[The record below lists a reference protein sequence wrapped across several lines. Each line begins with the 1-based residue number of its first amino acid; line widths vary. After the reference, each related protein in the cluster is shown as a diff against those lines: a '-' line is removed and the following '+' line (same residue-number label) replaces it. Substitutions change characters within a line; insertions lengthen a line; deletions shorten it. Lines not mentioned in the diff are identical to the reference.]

1 MRIPRKAE
9 FESAMDEG
17 YRCYDDLLGEWWEG
31 QASNRSHRNAYKTIA
46 NFVAWQIHHRRLK
59 ARWFLDYAC
68 GTGAFLREI
77 FRRLPRTKLVGLDGS
92 NRMLNHAIKRASRA
106 GISAGYYSISNLFHE
121 DNSRLQFCRTFLPDF
136 SVPGNHADIVSFL
149 LPNIV
154 TVDRDERYLDR
165 HGYKNRVDVRVA
177 KALSEAREA
186 DPDDRLNDMEP
197 DTLFESL
204 MTERLITKNIRQMLR
219 KGGLFLK
226 AEYGQG
232 TYEEMT
238 DLWQARCLFSA
249 GALEEL
255 GNYARPAVYFKYLR
269 SVYFR
274 SRVIEDVYHQ
284 TRNRLDRKGGFIISV
299 YEAL

>member
-1 MRIPRKAE
+1 MRIPGRAE
-9 FESAMDEG
+9 FERAMDEG
-17 YRCYDDLLGEWWEG
+17 YRCYDELLGEWWEG
-31 QASNRSHRNAYKTIA
+31 QASNPSHRNAYKRIA
-46 NFVAWQIHHRRLK
+46 NFVAWQIHQRRLK
-59 ARWFLDYAC
+59 TRWLVDYAC
-68 GTGAFLREI
+68 GTGAFLMEI
-77 FRRLPRTKLVGLDGS
+77 IRRLPRTKLVGLDGS
-92 NRMLNHAIKRASRA
+92 NRMLSHAIKRATRA
-106 GISAGYYSISNLFHE
+106 RILADYYSISNLFE
-121 DNSRLQFCRTFLPDF
+121 DNGARLQLGHTFLPDF
-136 SVPGNHADIVSFL
+136 SVPGSHADVVSFV

-154 TVDRDERYLDR
+154 TVDRDERYLNR
-165 HGYKNRVDVRVA
+165 HGYKNHIDVRVA

-186 DPDDRLNDMEP
+186 DPSDRVNDMEP
-197 DTLFESL
+197 DTLFESM
-204 MTERLITKNIRQMLR
+204 MTERLITKNIHQILR
-219 KGGLFLK
+219 KGGLFIK

-255 GNYARPAVYFKYLR
+255 GNSARPAVYFKYLR

-299 YEAL
+299 YQAV